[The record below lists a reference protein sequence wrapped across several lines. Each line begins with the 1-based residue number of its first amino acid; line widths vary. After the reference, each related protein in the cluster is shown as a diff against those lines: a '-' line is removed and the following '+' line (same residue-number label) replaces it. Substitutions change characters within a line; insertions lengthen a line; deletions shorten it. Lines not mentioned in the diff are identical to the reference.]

1 MHYFSFPATTNTDA
15 YGAQAENGYHIY
27 DLKGT
32 LLREEHIDR
41 FKQLSWRPRPPTL
54 LSKEEQK
61 KVRKNLREW
70 SKIFDEA
77 DFNKK
82 NAANRAVV
90 EHRRRLLEEW
100 MAWRAQVME
109 EMREE
114 GAEAVELAGTVKDR
128 PKEGEDAEVIEEVV
142 EEVIEE
148 TEEVVE

>member
-1 MHYFSFPATTNTDA
+1 MCEQGSTNDITS
-15 YGAQAENGYHIY
+15 QAENGYHLY
-27 DLKGT
+27 DFKGT
-32 LLREEHIDR
+32 SLREEHIDR
-41 FKQLSWRPRPPTL
+41 FKQLSWRPRPPTF

-77 DFNKK
+77 DYNKK

-100 MAWRAQVME
+100 HAWRAQVME
-109 EMREE
+109 EI
-114 GAEAVELAGTVKDR
+114 GQEAVELGGHVVEAR